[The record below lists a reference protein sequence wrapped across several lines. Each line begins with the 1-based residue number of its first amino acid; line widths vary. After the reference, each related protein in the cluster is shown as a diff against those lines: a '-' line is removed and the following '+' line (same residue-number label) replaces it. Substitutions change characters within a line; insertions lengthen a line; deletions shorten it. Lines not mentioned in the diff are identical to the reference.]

1 MEVPFLDLKAQH
13 QSIKSKILPK
23 WEEILENAAFVGGP
37 HLDAFEK
44 RFAEHCGAEQCIA
57 VGNGTDAL
65 QLIFDAL
72 GIGHGDEVIVPD
84 NTFIATAEAVSK
96 VGGTPVFVDVLP
108 DTYNIDPEKV
118 EAAITPKTKCIVP
131 VHLYGQTADM
141 DTILEIGNR
150 HGIFVVEDSAQA
162 HLAEYKGRRAGSMGI
177 AAGFSFYPGKNLGAC
192 GEAGAI
198 TTSDL
203 DLAARIRQ
211 LRDHGSSQKYVH
223 QQVGY
228 NSRCDALQAAALL
241 VKLDH
246 LPAWNEARR
255 ANARLYLGQLEAEE
269 GIRLPIVNRDCLPVW
284 HLFVIQVEDRN
295 AVQRELRDRGI
306 ATALHYPIPLHM
318 QEAYKFL
325 GYDRGAFPVTE
336 SYTERLL
343 SLPMYPELSADQIHY
358 VCENV
363 KELVAGKPVSKG
375 VALAG

>member
-1 MEVPFLDLKAQH
+1 MEVPFIDLKAQH

-23 WEEILENAAFVGGP
+23 WEEILEKAAFVGGP
-37 HLDAFEK
+37 YLDAFEK

-57 VGNGTDAL
+57 VSSGTDAL
-65 QLIFDAL
+65 LLIFDAM
-72 GIGHGDEVIVPD
+72 GIGVGDEVIVPD

-96 VGGTPVFVDVLP
+96 VGGTPVFVDVKS
-108 DTYNIDPEKV
+108 DTYNIDPEKI
-118 EAAITPKTKCIVP
+118 EAAITPRTKCIVP

-141 DTILEIGNR
+141 DAILEIGER
-150 HGIFVVEDSAQA
+150 RGIPIVEDAAQA

-198 TTSDL
+198 TTSDSK
-203 DLAARIRQ
+203 LADSIRQ

-228 NSRCDALQAAALL
+228 NSRCDALQSAALL

-269 GIRLPIVNRDCLPVW
+269 GIYLPTIDRDCLPVW

-306 ATALHYPIPLHM
+306 ASALHYPIPLHM
-318 QEAYKFL
+318 QEAYKHL
-325 GYDRGAFPVTE
+325 GYDRGAFPVSE
-336 SYTERLL
+336 AYTERLL

-358 VCENV
+358 VCENL
-363 KELVAGKPVSKG
+363 KELVAGKPITKG